1 MIQFQDDNT
10 GNKELSKK
18 EKQILGF
25 VQSIKT
31 ENKALA
37 NQLASL
43 MSLLGNMRANQ
54 LGTDLILSELKKKLL
69 AK

>member
-25 VQSIKT
+25 IQTLIT

-43 MSLLGNMRANQ
+43 VSLLGNMRANQ
-54 LGTDLILSELKKKLL
+54 LGTDLILSELEKKLL